1 MSKLLQGIEAIIFDL
16 GNVLIDLDYPG
27 IIKAFQRVAQKNQNN
42 IEKLVVNAKVLQM
55 FEMGKISPENFRAEI
70 SQILDVKLEDSDF
83 DKIWNSMLK
92 SISKERMNK
101 VLEIRKKYKTYIL
114 SNSNVIHEPA
124 FEGMVRGATGMSGI
138 RSFVDKA
145 YFSHEIGMRK
155 PDLACYHFVVED
167 IGLCPSK
174 MLFLDD
180 RLDNVEAA
188 REAGIKAIQIFQ
200 PDEQVNEI
208 LDFG

>member
-1 MSKLLQGIEAIIFDL
+1 
-16 GNVLIDLDYPG
+16 
-27 IIKAFQRVAQKNQNN
+27 
-42 IEKLVVNAKVLQM
+42 VNAKVLQM